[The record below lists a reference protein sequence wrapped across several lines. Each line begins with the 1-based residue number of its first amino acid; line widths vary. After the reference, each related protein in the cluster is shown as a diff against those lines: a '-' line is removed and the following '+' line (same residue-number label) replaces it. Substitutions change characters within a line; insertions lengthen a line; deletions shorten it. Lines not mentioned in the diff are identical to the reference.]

1 MHLEMLDIELMCE
14 IEQQKE
20 NYDKI
25 KRMNKG
31 GKKNGK
37 RIFNKR

>member
-1 MHLEMLDIELMCE
+1 MLDIELMCE

-25 KRMNKG
+25 KKMNKE
-31 GKKNGK
+31 KK
-37 RIFNKR
+37 RNKNENK